1 MSISLG
7 ESLAYAGPAIAELMA
22 IMGST
27 VGIYKVASTGLAVI
41 SEDPRLFSRV
51 IPLALLPAT
60 QAMVYGFVFMFLS
73 YNTLNMKVVSGGS
86 IEVFRG
92 TGFLTLCLFVGFAE
106 FWSGLKQGQ
115 VCADGTAMLVKTG
128 GKIFAPT
135 FILATFEELFGV
147 LGLVFGL
154 LMSGLIL
161 G

>member
-1 MSISLG
+1 MTTGLG
-7 ESLAYAGPAIAELMA
+7 EALAYTGPAITELMA
-22 IMGST
+22 VMGS
-27 VGIYKVASTGLAVI
+27 VLGIYKVASVGLTSI

-51 IPLALLPAT
+51 MPLALLPAT

-73 YNTLNMKVVSGGS
+73 YNTLNIKVASEGS
-86 IEVFRG
+86 IEIFRG
-92 TGFLTLCLFVGFAE
+92 IGFLTLCLFVGFAE
-106 FWSGLKQGQ
+106 FWSALKQGQ
-115 VCADGTAMLVKTG
+115 VCADGAAMLVKTG